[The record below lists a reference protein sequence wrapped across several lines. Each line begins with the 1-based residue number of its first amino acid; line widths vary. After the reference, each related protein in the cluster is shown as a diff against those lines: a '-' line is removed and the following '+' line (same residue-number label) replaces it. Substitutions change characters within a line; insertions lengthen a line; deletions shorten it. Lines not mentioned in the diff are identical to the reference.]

1 MAAGLNGKAMSWFCG
16 KKKEKRPLH
25 HHTICNLEFPSC
37 LCVVCLSVFIF
48 TASALLKIS
57 ATAFIVA
64 ANFKALHG
72 CVLTQRQP
80 GEGVGLWQDDEVVA
94 GAG

>member
-1 MAAGLNGKAMSWFCG
+1 MLGLSLCLYFS
-16 KKKEKRPLH
+16 LH
-25 HHTICNLEFPSC
+25 PH
-37 LCVVCLSVFIF
+37 
-48 TASALLKIS
+48 LLKIS